1 MVAPQEMH
9 LSHNK
14 LISVLIAY
22 LLGDLL
28 AYTHWYGAVS
38 ETTTSFAGMFG
49 TYFSCTYLSKLELFI
64 WPCYLPFT
72 GPAL

>member
-1 MVAPQEMH
+1 MVASQEMR

-14 LISVLIAY
+14 IISVFIAY
-22 LLGDLL
+22 LLGDLS
-28 AYTHWYGAVS
+28 AYTNWYGALS
-38 ETTTSFAGMFG
+38 ETTSFAGVFG

-64 WPCYLPFT
+64 WPWYLPFT